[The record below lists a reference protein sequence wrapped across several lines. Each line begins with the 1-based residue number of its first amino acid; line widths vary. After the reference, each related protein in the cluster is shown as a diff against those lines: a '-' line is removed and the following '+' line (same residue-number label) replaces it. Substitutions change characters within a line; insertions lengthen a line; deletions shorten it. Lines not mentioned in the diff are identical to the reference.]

1 MESLAGTSESLIV
14 AGSGTTQA
22 TLDTIRDTY
31 ANYDYLLDPHTAVG
45 VTVAREQL
53 DAAEPM
59 LCLATAHPAKFS
71 DAIEQA
77 VGEDLAHHPQLDAL
91 VGKAT
96 RFEVLPALEEEVR
109 ELIRGQIPMARLGS
123 AEEVADAVTFL
134 VSPQASY
141 ITGQVLHV
149 NGGLYV

>member
-1 MESLAGTSESLIV
+1 M
-14 AGSGTTQA
+14 
-22 TLDTIRDTY
+22 
-31 ANYDYLLDPHTAVG
+31 
-45 VTVAREQL
+45 TVAREQL

-109 ELIRGQIPMARLGS
+109 A
-123 AEEVADAVTFL
+123 
-134 VSPQASY
+134 
-141 ITGQVLHV
+141 
-149 NGGLYV
+149 YVQSHTTD